1 MSLKRAVDCIRKYNN
16 FLITSH
22 TNPEGDALGS
32 ELAFY
37 LLLKKLGKD
46 ATIVNEDGIP
56 LEYNFLPQKFNIKKY
71 FRKSPIPP
79 HPKFQAQGV
88 DLTKRISFDCFVALD
103 CSDLNRT
110 GEVYRMNTPKA
121 PILNIDH
128 HISNQRFGD
137 INWVDPDA
145 SSCSEMIYKIY
156 KRLRIPL
163 DRETAILL
171 YVGMLTDT
179 GSFRYTNTSS
189 FTHKAVAELLK
200 YNLDI
205 AQIYK
210 NIYED
215 ITFQDMK
222 FLARILPGMKRFA
235 GGRIAWFEIRR
246 NLLKHKKLSFDLS
259 DTLLG
264 FARAIKGVK
273 VCVLFKEN
281 LGAKDEVRV
290 NFRSHGEVD
299 VNSIASFFQGGG
311 HRTASGAT
319 ICGNIE
325 QIRRRVLAKIK
336 EVL

>member
-22 TNPEGDALGS
+22 TSPEGDALGS

-37 LLLKKLGKD
+37 LLLKKLDKD
-46 ATIVNEDGIP
+46 ATIVNEDDVP
-56 LEYNFLPQKFNIKKY
+56 LEYDFLPQRFSIKK
-71 FRKSPIPP
+71 FSNNLI
-79 HPKFQAQGV
+79 
-88 DLTKRISFDCFVALD
+88 KRVSFDCFVTLD
-103 CSDLNRT
+103 CSDLNRS
-110 GEVYRMNTPKA
+110 GEVYRMNITKA

-137 INWVDPDA
+137 INWVDPEA

-163 DRETAILL
+163 DREAAILL

-179 GSFRYTNTSS
+179 GSFRYANTGS

-200 YNLDI
+200 YNLGI

-210 NIYED
+210 NIYEE

-222 FLARILPGMKRFA
+222 FLARILPSMKRCA
-235 GGRIAWFEIRR
+235 EGKIAWFEIRR

-264 FARAIKGVK
+264 FARSIKGVK

-281 LGAKDEVRV
+281 LGVKDEVRV
-290 NFRSHGEVD
+290 NFRSNGDLD
-299 VNSIASFFQGGG
+299 VNAIASCFGGGG

-319 ICGNIE
+319 IRGNIE
-325 QIRRRVLAKIK
+325 QVRKKVLAKIK
-336 EVL
+336 KSLK